1 MVCVGWAATSNHG
14 IRWVGDEQHWSSQ
27 AAGKGILICPSP
39 PIFRDF
45 ITKLS
50 LRMVEELLV
59 KPSSSLGR
67 SGMSPK
73 SQPPLNANNDH
84 GSQEEQKTRIGVT
97 VQVAQR
103 NLIKRQIL
111 QYKITICFCSI
122 LK

>member
-14 IRWVGDEQHWSSQ
+14 THWVGDEQHWSSQ
-27 AAGKGILICPSP
+27 AAGKKILICPSP

-59 KPSSSLGR
+59 KPSSSLGI

-73 SQPPLNANNDH
+73 SQHRLNANNDH
-84 GSQEEQKTRIGVT
+84 GSQEEQKTRIGTT

-103 NLIKRQIL
+103 NLIKRQIS
-111 QYKITICFCSI
+111 QYEITICFCFI